1 MAPAKKKKRAAKT
14 PPAEDTTPVQ
24 HNEYEDVRAQRLAEN
39 AQLLGALNLEGSV
52 IPEPAKTTRKRCEPM
67 QRAAFNGGLDR
78 ARFDCRCRKTPD
90 TTATNEILIEIRF
103 IKFRL
108 GSINLG

>member
-1 MAPAKKKKRAAKT
+1 M
-14 PPAEDTTPVQ
+14 PPAGGRGRVTARKPKSNEATTTVQ

-67 QRAAFNGGLDR
+67 
-78 ARFDCRCRKTPD
+78 
-90 TTATNEILIEIRF
+90 
-103 IKFRL
+103 
-108 GSINLG
+108 